1 LPGEP
6 SGYSDMKVSRR
17 ADGAL
22 LGLAIAFFVLAGS
35 NNDPRVISQYAAILV
50 LPAAVVLVAITHR
63 AWIAAASLF
72 VLGVIVRA
80 MNLDHGYF
88 GSDVLPVTK
97 EAIETLFDGTNP
109 YGHHYV
115 VSTNPFAYPP
125 GNLLYYL
132 PGYLLSDIRGTE
144 IASGAIVLAGFAGIA
159 WLIRDD
165 GPLVAMGAYA
175 VAPPLLIIATDA
187 SNDTSA
193 GALLFLSVVLLFL
206 AHRLLSI
213 PLLIISALV
222 MGEALA
228 FKQYT
233 LPFWPALIG
242 YLAAQSWTV
251 PLAWRK
257 GKRQNPPA
265 WAVYTTIS
273 AGFVVIT
280 TLPFLMWSPSAF
292 VDDQFAWSDVA
303 IHPIAGWNVWAFVL
317 RWQGWNAQSSLG
329 DLLPSIDIML
339 ATATLVVGI
348 VAGVRTPS
356 RAITVG
362 VAAWFVLMLF
372 ARWTTFA
379 YFAGVIPVVFL
390 IPFADRIVA
399 TPQETIEFEPRERP
413 QSVASQSCCKNETV

>member
-1 LPGEP
+1 LSLPGQP
-6 SGYSDMKVSRR
+6 SRDSEKKVSRR

-35 NNDPRVISQYAAILV
+35 QNDPRVLAQYGAILL
-50 LPAAVVLVAITHR
+50 LPAAIILVAITGR
-63 AWIAAASLF
+63 AWIAAVSLF

-115 VSTNPFAYPP
+115 ASTNPFAYPP

-175 VAPPLLIIATDA
+175 VAPPLLLIATDA

-193 GALLFLSVVLLFL
+193 GALLFLSIVLMFL
-206 AHRLLSI
+206 AHRHLST
-213 PLLIISALV
+213 PLLIVSALV

-228 FKQYT
+228 FKQYI

-242 YLAAQSWTV
+242 YLSAQRWTISV
-251 PLAWRK
+251 RS
-257 GKRQNPPA
+257 RQGGTRRPPA
-265 WAVYTTIS
+265 WVVYTAIS
-273 AGFVVIT
+273 AAFVVVT
-280 TLPFLMWSPSAF
+280 TLPFLIWSPSAF
-292 VDDQFAWSDVA
+292 IDDQFAWSDVA
-303 IHPIAGWNVWAFVL
+303 IHPIFGWNVWAFLL
-317 RWQGWNAQSSLG
+317 RWQGWNAQDALG
-329 DLLPSIDIML
+329 DLLPGIDITL
-339 ATATLVVGI
+339 ASATLVVGLI
-348 VAGVRTPS
+348 TGIRTPS

-379 YFAGVIPVVFL
+379 YFAGVIPAVML
-390 IPFADRIVA
+390 IPFADRIVGMSDERIER
-399 TPQETIEFEPRERP
+399 ETAAVRPAVTRSLRE
-413 QSVASQSCCKNETV
+413 